1 MKLEYDGDDLI
12 RVVVI
17 FCPWCNM
24 FFSKTGTEI
33 GTERLVSHEFTALSA
48 QFYHE
53 LMIFFG
59 TAKSLFDRIYLKAIA
74 QPGPNRFLEVVGTRS
89 ANASFCT
96 NSLGLFGG

>member
-48 QFYHE
+48 
-53 LMIFFG
+53 LCPVLPRVDD
-59 TAKSLFDRIYLKAIA
+59 LFRHSKIA
-74 QPGPNRFLEVVGTRS
+74 F
-89 ANASFCT
+89 
-96 NSLGLFGG
+96 

>member
-33 GTERLVSHEFTALSA
+33 GTERLVSHEFTLPSS
-48 QFYHE
+48 
-53 LMIFFG
+53 
-59 TAKSLFDRIYLKAIA
+59 TTS
-74 QPGPNRFLEVVGTRS
+74 
-89 ANASFCT
+89 
-96 NSLGLFGG
+96 